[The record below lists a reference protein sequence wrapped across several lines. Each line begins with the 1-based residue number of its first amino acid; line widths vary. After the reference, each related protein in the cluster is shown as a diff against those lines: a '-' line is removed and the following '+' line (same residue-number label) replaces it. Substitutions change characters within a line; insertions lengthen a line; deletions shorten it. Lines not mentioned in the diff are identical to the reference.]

1 MSVGH
6 TGEAMGGLR
15 AATHDR
21 EAAHRGAWTRRC
33 AALTLLA
40 IAPLAA
46 GCAAS
51 EGDADAADRSG
62 AMLEG
67 SLHVLVAASL
77 LPVTEAIAA
86 SFERQ
91 HPAIEVEVS
100 GTGSSAL
107 REQVLA
113 GAPADVFIPADPS
126 HVRTIRN
133 EVGIDGQP
141 VVVARNSLVLAV
153 PAGNPA
159 DVDSLADLS
168 RPELLIGLCA
178 SEVPCGAHA
187 RVGLSGVQIEPAP
200 DTEEPNVRALATKLG
215 AGELDA
221 AVVYASDVIT
231 EPDRITSL
239 GWPSGQ
245 QPEVTYEAAVLAD
258 APNGAAARAFIA
270 YLQTDTARGAFA
282 DFGFATP

>member
-1 MSVGH
+1 
-6 TGEAMGGLR
+6 MGGIR
-15 AATHDR
+15 AATHDT
-21 EAAHRGAWTRRC
+21 EVAHRAAWTRCC

-40 IAPLAA
+40 MAPLAA

-51 EGDADAADRSG
+51 EGDADAADRSSASVSG
-62 AMLEG
+62 ATLEG

-91 HPAIEVEVS
+91 HPAVEVQIS
-100 GTGSSAL
+100 GAGSSAL

-133 EVGIDGQP
+133 GVGIDGQP

-153 PAGNPA
+153 PVGNNAG
-159 DVDSLADLS
+159 VDSLADLS
-168 RPELLIGLCA
+168 RPDLLIGLCA

-187 RVGLSGVQIEPAP
+187 RAGLSGMQIEPAP

-221 AVVYASDVIT
+221 AVVYASDVIA
-231 EPDRITSL
+231 ESDRITSL

-258 APNGAAARAFIA
+258 APNGAAAGAFIA

>member
-1 MSVGH
+1 
-6 TGEAMGGLR
+6 MGGIR
-15 AATHDR
+15 AATHDT
-21 EAAHRGAWTRRC
+21 EVAHRAAWTRRC

-40 IAPLAA
+40 MAPLAA

-51 EGDADAADRSG
+51 EGDAGTANRSG
-62 AMLEG
+62 ASVSGGATLEG

-77 LPVTEAIAA
+77 LPVTEVIAT

-91 HPAIEVEVS
+91 HPAVEVQIS
-100 GTGSSAL
+100 GAGSSAL

-133 EVGIDGQP
+133 GVGIDGQP

-153 PAGNPA
+153 PVGNNAG
-159 DVDSLADLS
+159 VDSLADLS
-168 RPELLIGLCA
+168 RPDLLIGLCA

-187 RVGLSGVQIEPAP
+187 RAGLSGMQIEPAP

-221 AVVYASDVIT
+221 AVVYASDVIA

-239 GWPSGQ
+239 GWPRGQ

-258 APNGAAARAFIA
+258 APNGVAAVAFVA
-270 YLQTDTARGAFA
+270 YLQTDPALGAFA

>member
-1 MSVGH
+1 
-6 TGEAMGGLR
+6 MGGIR
-15 AATHDR
+15 AATHDT
-21 EAAHRGAWTRRC
+21 EVAHRAAWTRRC

-40 IAPLAA
+40 MAPLAA

-51 EGDADAADRSG
+51 EGDADAADRSSASVSG
-62 AMLEG
+62 ATLEG

-91 HPAIEVEVS
+91 HPAVEVQIS
-100 GTGSSAL
+100 GAGSSAL

-133 EVGIDGQP
+133 GVGIDGQP

-153 PAGNPA
+153 PVGNNAG
-159 DVDSLADLS
+159 VDSLADLS
-168 RPELLIGLCA
+168 RPDLLIGLCA

-187 RVGLSGVQIEPAP
+187 RVGLSGMQVEPAP
-200 DTEEPNVRALATKLG
+200 DTEEPNVRALATKLS

-221 AVVYASDVIT
+221 AVVYASDVIA
-231 EPDRITSL
+231 ESDRITSL

-258 APNGAAARAFIA
+258 APNGAAAGAFIA

>member
-1 MSVGH
+1 MSGI
-6 TGEAMGGLR
+6 R
-15 AATHDR
+15 AARHDGEVANR
-21 EAAHRGAWTRRC
+21 AAWTRRC

-40 IAPLAA
+40 MAPLAA
-46 GCAAS
+46 GCSAS
-51 EGDADAADRSG
+51 NGDADAADRSG
-62 AMLEG
+62 ASVSGGAPLGG
-67 SLHVLVAASL
+67 SLYVLVAASL

-86 SFERQ
+86 SFERH
-91 HPAIEVEVS
+91 HPAVEVQVS
-100 GTGSSAL
+100 GAGSSTL

-126 HVRTIRN
+126 HVHTIRN

-141 VVVARNSLVLAV
+141 VVVAHNSLVLAV
-153 PAGNPA
+153 PAGNA
-159 DVDSLADLS
+159 AGVDSLADLS
-168 RPELLIGLCA
+168 LPELLIGLCA
-178 SEVPCGAHA
+178 PEVPCGAHA
-187 RVGLSGVQIEPAP
+187 RAGLSDLRIEPAP

-221 AVVYASDVIT
+221 AVLYASDVIA

-239 GWPSGQ
+239 GWPRGQ

-258 APNGAAARAFIA
+258 APNDAAAGAFVA
-270 YLQTDTARGAFA
+270 YLQTDTARAAFA